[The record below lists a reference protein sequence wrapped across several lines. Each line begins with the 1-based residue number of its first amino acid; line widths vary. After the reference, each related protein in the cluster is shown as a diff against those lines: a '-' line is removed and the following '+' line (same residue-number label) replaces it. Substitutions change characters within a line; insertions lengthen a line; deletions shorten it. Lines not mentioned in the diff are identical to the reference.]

1 MAQLTGVGQTYQ
13 DATRREDLLDKI
25 SDVSPDK
32 NYLSTVL
39 KKTSASQTLH
49 EWGNYYASRPTD
61 NSAKTVEGDDD
72 VFADLTAPTRK
83 SNICQIIK
91 DKFSVSGTQLAVDK
105 ISPKDGYA
113 RELAWAMPR
122 FKSKQEFALIRGTKA
137 SGSSGVA
144 REMNG
149 IRNFVVDEGKYTVR
163 ASGTSLSE
171 TEFNNMI
178 GDSWDVTDESVVDL
192 ILTTGTKKRDIS
204 KFTASNTR
212 NISAED
218 KRLVNT
224 ISIYESDFGIHEIRA
239 HKDMASNEVMGVK
252 KDNLAIAYLRK
263 PKHETLGQSGDNKKG
278 HIVGEM
284 TAEVFGAVAMTLRTG
299 YNLAS

>member
-13 DATRREDLLDKI
+13 DPTRREDLLDKI

-32 NYLSTVL
+32 NYLSTIL
-39 KKTSASQTLH
+39 KKTTASQTLH
-49 EWGNYYASRPTD
+49 EWGNYYQSRPTD
-61 NSAKTVEGDDD
+61 NSAKTVEGDED

-91 DKFSVSGTQLAVDK
+91 EKFAVSGTQLAVDK

-113 RELAWAMPR
+113 REMGWAMSR
-122 FKSKQEFALIRGTKA
+122 FKTKQEFALIRGTKA

-144 REMNG
+144 REMHG
-149 IRNFVVDEGKYTVR
+149 IRNWIVDEGKYTVR

-192 ILTTGTKKRDIS
+192 ILTTGPCKRDIS
-204 KFTASNTR
+204 KFTAGNTK

-224 ISIYESDFGIHEIRA
+224 ISIYESDYGVHEIRA

-263 PKHETLGQSGDNKKG
+263 PKHEPLGLSGDNKKG

-284 TAEVFGAVAMTLRTG
+284 TVEVMGAVAMVLRTG
-299 YNLAS
+299 YNLR